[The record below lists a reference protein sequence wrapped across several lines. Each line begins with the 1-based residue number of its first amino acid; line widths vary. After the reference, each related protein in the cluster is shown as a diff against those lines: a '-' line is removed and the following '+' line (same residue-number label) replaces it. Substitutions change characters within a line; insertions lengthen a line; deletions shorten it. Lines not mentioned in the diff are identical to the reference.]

1 MMKEI
6 EEQPKAIRDT
16 ISPRIKDGK
25 IVLDDISLT
34 EEDIKNINK
43 IYIVACGSA
52 YHVGVV
58 GKYVIEKM
66 CRIGGSPARLSA
78 VPSCAA
84 PRQSAVRS
92 ARCAFFGCP

>member
-43 IYIVACGSA
+43 ND
-52 YHVGVV
+52 
-58 GKYVIEKM
+58 
-66 CRIGGSPARLSA
+66 
-78 VPSCAA
+78 
-84 PRQSAVRS
+84 
-92 ARCAFFGCP
+92 